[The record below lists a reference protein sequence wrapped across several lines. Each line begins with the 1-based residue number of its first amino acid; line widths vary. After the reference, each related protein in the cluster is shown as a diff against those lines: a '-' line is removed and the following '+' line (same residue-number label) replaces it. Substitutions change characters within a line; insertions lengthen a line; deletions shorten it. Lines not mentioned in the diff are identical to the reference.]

1 MTISAAAEP
10 VRPSDEQPAKR
21 GEWRALGV
29 ACSAHVLHDGYTD
42 LVWVA
47 LPIWQAEFGL
57 NYAVVGML
65 RTIYSGSLASLQI
78 PAAALAARIGAGTV
92 LSAGTALAGLCYCLA
107 GFSSG
112 FAFLALALL
121 LGGIGAATQHPI
133 GSALVTHTFRGPR
146 SLKAFGA
153 YNFAGDIG
161 KVILPATATSL
172 LLILPWRPTYTLI
185 GLAGI
190 LAAIVIAVLAPTI
203 ALGPQPKS
211 DELAFSGRDEGEAAG
226 TRFGFRILVLFGI
239 ADSIVRGGFFV
250 CLPFLLMEKGAA
262 VTTAGFALTLVFIG
276 GAAGK
281 LACGW
286 VANWLGNLVTVAIC
300 QTLTA
305 AGIMVVLLLPLQL
318 TLIIL
323 PFVGVVLNGV
333 TTVIYGS
340 VPNYAAPD
348 RRTHLLS
355 VFYTISI
362 GAAAVSPPVAGFLS
376 DLIGIPGTVVI
387 VSTMTLATVP
397 LAFLLKDPRRYSRQ
411 KFLNRVN
418 DSSV

>member
-1 MTISAAAEP
+1 LT
-10 VRPSDEQPAKR
+10 
-21 GEWRALGV
+21 
-29 ACSAHVLHDGYTD
+29 
-42 LVWVA
+42 LV
-47 LPIWQAEFGL
+47 
-57 NYAVVGML
+57 
-65 RTIYSGSLASLQI
+65 
-78 PAAALAARIGAGTV
+78 
-92 LSAGTALAGLCYCLA
+92 
-107 GFSSG
+107 
-112 FAFLALALL
+112 
-121 LGGIGAATQHPI
+121 
-133 GSALVTHTFRGPR
+133 
-146 SLKAFGA
+146 
-153 YNFAGDIG
+153 
-161 KVILPATATSL
+161 
-172 LLILPWRPTYTLI
+172 

-190 LAAIVIAVLAPTI
+190 VAAIVIAIVAPTI
-203 ALGPQPKS
+203 ALGPQSKS
-211 DELAFSGRDEGEAAG
+211 AELAFSGHDEGEAAR

-300 QTLTA
+300 QMLTA
-305 AGIMVVLLLPLQL
+305 AGIVVVLLLPLQL

-340 VPNYAAPD
+340 VPSYAAPD
-348 RRTHLLS
+348 RRAHLLS
-355 VFYTISI
+355 VFYTIAI

-397 LAFLLKDPRRYSRQ
+397 LAFLLKDPRSTT
-411 KFLNRVN
+411 
-418 DSSV
+418 SV